1 MAAVTA
7 PNPAAAVDPNYA
19 ALAARYDSDDDFE
32 SDEVSHL
39 PSTQPVVQENQH
51 HMTADQQQK
60 QQHTTAAALASDETV
75 GDAAYGANDDYG
87 CEEEHSEEGDE
98 DDELYAA
105 LEWADS
111 REGRWEQQHGLVCEQ
126 NCASCDASCLLLSA
140 GGSLTENS
148 VPAVAICISNPT
160 PTWLMWVF
168 TWGQSN
174 SALCHAAAHLELQWK
189 ITGTQTSED
198 IVRAV

>member
-19 ALAARYDSDDDFE
+19 ALAARYDSDDDCE
-32 SDEVSHL
+32 SDEISHL

-60 QQHTTAAALASDETV
+60 QQHTTAAAPAPSDTA
-75 GDAAYGANDDYG
+75 GDAAYGANEDCEG
-87 CEEEHSEEGDE
+87 FEEEDSEEGDE

-111 REGRWEQQHGLVCEQ
+111 REGRWEQWQRLLCWH
-126 NCASCDASCLLLSA
+126 NCACCDLCKFCLLSA
-140 GGSLTENS
+140 GSTVSGSAYLLWRS
-148 VPAVAICISNPT
+148 AVAIPLQPGS
-160 PTWLMWVF
+160 WVHQL
-168 TWGQSN
+168 GSRGGKASQ
-174 SALCHAAAHLELQWK
+174 HLAMQHCL
-189 ITGTQTSED
+189 SSCRD
-198 IVRAV
+198 MFANV